1 MSNFPHISGDTSRP
15 ILQRVFSRET
25 AINQTDLIFD
35 VSEPMLENMIEYFGV
50 GYPLP
55 KLDQIA
61 LPDFR
66 YGAMENWGLI
76 TYL

>member
-1 MSNFPHISGDTSRP
+1 MSEFPHLTGNTSRP
-15 ILQRVFSRET
+15 ILQRVYARST
-25 AINQTDLIFD
+25 AINQSDLIFE
-35 VSEPMLENMIEYFGV
+35 VSEPMLDKMIDYFRV